1 MVISPVV
8 DAQYLPAVEI
18 CSIFE
23 DDEISMIVI
32 NFTSTTIRE
41 VQAETNKT
49 ISNYLDTDKNLLN
62 DVDSSDKQGIN
73 GYKAQQLEFDRA
85 STLTFFLMLATKC
98 MTDNLLPNAQWKPC
112 P

>member
-1 MVISPVV
+1 MVIAPVV
-8 DAQYLPAVEI
+8 DAQYIPAVEI

-32 NFTSTTIRE
+32 NFTSTTIHK

-49 ISNYLDTDKNLLN
+49 ISNYLDTDKKLLN

-73 GYKAQQLEFDRA
+73 VYDEVLH
-85 STLTFFLMLATKC
+85 STNIM
-98 MTDNLLPNAQWKPC
+98 W
-112 P
+112 